1 MQNPCHRTCQ
11 AGTNIAAFSCCNG
24 SGDSSSR
31 KFCHTCHHRKKTV
44 SHSLNSISQHIDK
57 IQRNKEQCHTFYI
70 DCYHGKHFFNII
82 RDKQICEIFSRKEQ
96 KTSYNNRIYNSYKM
110 RSPESFAHSFKFS
123 GSDVLCVVGSAGSS
137 LCHKCLGKICS
148 ILLPAVNAATA

>member
-1 MQNPCHRTCQ
+1 MDFTLTKELQMLRKMY
-11 AGTNIAAFSCCNG
+11 AFSCCNG

-123 GSDVLCVVGSAGSS
+123 GSDVLGSKTGQTISQS
-137 LCHKCLGKICS
+137 GQ
-148 ILLPAVNAATA
+148 